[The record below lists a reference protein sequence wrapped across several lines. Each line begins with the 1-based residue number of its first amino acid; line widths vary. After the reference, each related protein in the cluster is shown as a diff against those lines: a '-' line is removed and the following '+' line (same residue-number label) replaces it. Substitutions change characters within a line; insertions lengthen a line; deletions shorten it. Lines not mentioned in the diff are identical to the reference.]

1 MNNKKNDIAKYLLV
15 LLIGIGAGILIMNI
29 PGVSKNSYTKSYTPK
44 SDEFEPLYE
53 AYDTLMEKYYK
64 DIDKEE
70 LINGAIDGMM
80 NSLGDK
86 HTMFFDKK
94 EKEAFETELSG
105 SYYGIGAEIS
115 KTTDDEVMISKIFDD
130 SPASKAG
137 LQSGDIFVSID
148 GKSVKG
154 QTPSEISS
162 NLRSNNKSNSVLI
175 IKRNKK
181 EITFDVEKDNVTLLS
196 ISSEMLDGNIG
207 YVAVSIFGENTDEQF
222 KKALSKLEEEG
233 MKSLIIDLRGNGG
246 GYLSTVSKMVSEF
259 VDSDTIFIQMR
270 VRNMVNKYTAL
281 NDNTKNYKVII
292 LVDNNSASASE
303 IMTSALQEQYGA
315 TVVGVTTYGKG
326 TVQETKDL
334 SNGTLIK
341 YTIEEWLTSMGN
353 SINDV
358 GIKPDV
364 EVELSEKY
372 KENPSRENDNQL
384 QKAIELAK

>member
-137 LQSGDIFVSID
+137 LESGDIFVSID

-175 IKRNKK
+175 IRRNKK

-196 ISSEMLDGNIG
+196 ISSELLDENIG

-222 KKALSKLEEEG
+222 KKALSKLEEAG

-364 EVELSEKY
+364 EVELSEEY